1 MQTSTTRLE
10 KPLYLWLAR
19 MITLGIILAC
29 IGISASRLPEILDKQ
44 KHEGIVWDIYFEVN
58 PNGEAIIGYVSPTAE
73 QKGVAIGDKIL
84 NYQDLPPGRIG
95 TPVTFHIQRGSA
107 PARDITFLPGP
118 ASTVVFGGIQL
129 GLPFDASVTLAF
141 LLILIPLVVGA
152 VSSLLLYSL
161 RSNDWMALL
170 TAIVLATFTTGNFGD
185 FPFTNPVII
194 IFTNLMFL
202 LVFFWFLVFP
212 NGKLMPRWSWVIMIL
227 ILVNYIFQSAL
238 DLKLLT
244 WNERV
249 AATQNIMMLL
259 SYIAGLAILAIQY
272 FRYRY
277 IFSAVER
284 QQSKWV
290 ITALITG
297 LLPLMFA
304 GFIYSTYY
312 DAHQYEA
319 AAIAYFFNFCVG
331 TVFSVSLTLG
341 IFFSIFRYR
350 LWDIDF
356 IINRSLVYGAL
367 TVLLALVFGGSL
379 FIISRIVE
387 GQNFVLAFGIT
398 ALIAGTSFNP
408 TRRRIQRFVDQRF
421 YNINIDYQKTPL
433 DIPSGSATQVLRTT
447 QFGVY
452 QNLELIGRGG
462 MAEVYKSTHPQLN
475 QPVAIKILPAQ
486 LAEEAEFRQRFTRE
500 AQVVSKLDHPNIVRV
515 FDSGEQ
521 DGKYYMVMEYL
532 TGQDLDKLIRAHGR
546 LALSQALQLIQQIAA
561 ALDYA
566 HSQGFIH
573 RDIKPSNVLLDT
585 SQNHTRAILTDF
597 GIAKILNSKTAMTRT
612 GSVMG
617 TFDYIEPEQIQ
628 ESSILD
634 GRADIYALGVMVY
647 QMLTGELPFKHNN
660 PGALLIAHLTQP
672 PPDSCKLLPDLP
684 EQICGA
690 IQKAMAK
697 KPEERFA
704 TASEFAVALSVV

>member
-1 MQTSTTRLE
+1 L
-10 KPLYLWLAR
+10 
-19 MITLGIILAC
+19 C
-29 IGISASRLPEILDKQ
+29 
-44 KHEGIVWDIYFEVN
+44 
-58 PNGEAIIGYVSPTAE
+58 
-73 QKGVAIGDKIL
+73 
-84 NYQDLPPGRIG
+84 
-95 TPVTFHIQRGSA
+95 
-107 PARDITFLPGP
+107 
-118 ASTVVFGGIQL
+118 
-129 GLPFDASVTLAF
+129 
-141 LLILIPLVVGA
+141 
-152 VSSLLLYSL
+152 
-161 RSNDWMALL
+161 
-170 TAIVLATFTTGNFGD
+170 
-185 FPFTNPVII
+185 
-194 IFTNLMFL
+194 
-202 LVFFWFLVFP
+202 
-212 NGKLMPRWSWVIMIL
+212 
-227 ILVNYIFQSAL
+227 
-238 DLKLLT
+238 
-244 WNERV
+244 
-249 AATQNIMMLL
+249 
-259 SYIAGLAILAIQY
+259 
-272 FRYRY
+272 
-277 IFSAVER
+277 
-284 QQSKWV
+284 
-290 ITALITG
+290 
-297 LLPLMFA
+297 
-304 GFIYSTYY
+304 
-312 DAHQYEA
+312 
-319 AAIAYFFNFCVG
+319 
-331 TVFSVSLTLG
+331 LTLG

-532 TGQDLDKLIRAHGR
+532 TGQDLDKFIRTNGR
-546 LALSQALQLIQQIAA
+546 LALSQALALIQQIAA